1 MAQRPGEVR
10 FIDKQREYGVSRELR
25 PMNPVWQAAGAPP
38 MGLFTDLYELTMAQ
52 AYFEHGMSGTATFG
66 LFVRRLPPNRGFL
79 VAAGLGDVLEYLDGL
94 RFDGGDLAFLES
106 TGIFT
111 GDFLRSLEG
120 FRFTGSVRAMPEGT
134 VFFEEEPVL
143 EITAPIAEAQ
153 IAETFAIN
161 QVNLQSL
168 LATKA
173 ARCVAAAEGRAVS
186 DFGARRTHGTDA
198 AMKMARCGYI
208 GGFQGTSNLLASRRY
223 GIPPVGT
230 MAHSFISSFQREE
243 DAFSAYARSFPDR
256 VVLLLDTYD
265 TIDGARNAVR
275 VGKELEAN
283 GHRLTGV
290 RLDSGDLGE
299 LSRHVRRILDGS
311 GLGYVRIVASGG
323 LDEYSILELARTRAP
338 IDIFGVGTRVG
349 VSEDAPWSD
358 MSYKLVV
365 YDERPVMKLS
375 EGKVSPPGSKQ
386 VFRSVGPDGM
396 FAGDVVGTEDEA
408 PAQGVPLLS
417 PVMHG
422 GRRLRAG
429 PSLDEIRETLSAQLE
444 RLDGKYKDISSPE
457 RYPVTFS
464 PKLAELTD
472 EVRADILESN
482 YPQSLGRRT

>member
-10 FIDKQREYGVSRELR
+10 IIDKQHVYGMAGEQR

-79 VAAGLGDVLEYLDGL
+79 VAAGLEDVLDYLEGL
-94 RFDGGDLAFLES
+94 RFDDGDLAFLES
-106 TGIFT
+106 TGIFSP
-111 GDFLRSLEG
+111 DFLSSLEG

-173 ARCVAAAEGRAVS
+173 ARCVAAAGGRAVS

-198 AMKMARCGYI
+198 AMKLARCGYI
-208 GGFQGTSNLLASRRY
+208 GGFAGTSNLLASRRY

-230 MAHSFISSFQREE
+230 MAHSFVSSFQREK
-243 DAFSAYARSFPDR
+243 DAFSAYAGTFPDR
-256 VVLLLDTYD
+256 AVLLLDTYD
-265 TIDGARNAVR
+265 TIDGARKAVR

-283 GHRLTGV
+283 GHQLTGV

-299 LSRHVRRILDGS
+299 LSRHVRRIFDEAGLD
-311 GLGYVRIVASGG
+311 YVRIVASGG
-323 LDEYSILELARTRAP
+323 LDEYSILDLARTGAP

-349 VSEDAPWSD
+349 VSEDAAWSD
-358 MSYKLVV
+358 MAYKLVV
-365 YDERPVMKLS
+365 YDKRPVMKLS

-386 VFRSVGPDGM
+386 VFRVVGPDGM
-396 FAGDVVGTEDEA
+396 FAGDVVGTEGEA
-408 PAQGVPLLS
+408 PDQWFQLMG
-417 PVMHG
+417 PVMRG
-422 GRRLRAG
+422 GRRLKAH

-444 RLDGKYKDISSPE
+444 RLGEGYKDISSPE
-457 RYPVTFS
+457 RYPVAFS

-472 EVRADILESN
+472 QVRVDILESN
-482 YPQSLGRRT
+482 YPESLGGRT

>member
-1 MAQRPGEVR
+1 
-10 FIDKQREYGVSRELR
+10 
-25 PMNPVWQAAGAPP
+25 MNPVWQAAGAPP

-79 VAAGLGDVLEYLDGL
+79 VAAGLEDVLDYLEGL

-106 TGIFT
+106 TGIFSD
-111 GDFLRSLEG
+111 DFLRSLEG

-173 ARCVAAAEGRAVS
+173 ARCVAAAGGRAVS

-198 AMKMARCGYI
+198 AMKMARCGHI
-208 GGFQGTSNLLASRRY
+208 GGFAGTSNLLASRRY

-230 MAHSFISSFQREE
+230 MAHSFVSSFPREK

-256 VVLLLDTYD
+256 AVLLLDTYD
-265 TIDGARNAVR
+265 TIDGARNAVKI
-275 VGKELEAN
+275 GKELEAN
-283 GHRLTGV
+283 GHQLTGV

-299 LSRHVRRILDGS
+299 LSGQVRRIFDEAGLD
-311 GLGYVRIVASGG
+311 YVRIVASGG
-323 LDEYSILELARTRAP
+323 LDEYSILELVQTAAP

-349 VSEDAPWSD
+349 VSEDAAWSD
-358 MSYKLVV
+358 MAYKLLV
-365 YDERPVMKLS
+365 YNERPVMKLS

-396 FAGDVVGTEDEA
+396 FAGDVVGAEGEA
-408 PAQGVPLLS
+408 PEPGFPLLS
-417 PVMHG
+417 PVMRG
-422 GRRLRAG
+422 GRRLKAH

-444 RLDGKYKDISSPE
+444 RLDERYKDVSSPE
-457 RYPVTFS
+457 RYPVAFS

-472 EVRADILESN
+472 QVRADILESN
-482 YPQSLGRRT
+482 HPESPARRT